1 MSVHT
6 RVAAVRT
13 LEGGEAVGYGS
24 TWKADG
30 PTRVATLPLGYA
42 DGVLRSLSNRGQVW
56 LAGDRRPMVGRVSMD
71 SVTVAVSD
79 PAVSLGVGDP
89 AVFFGRAPDGE
100 GGIPVEDQAEAA
112 GTLAY
117 ELLVGV
123 GERVP
128 RIAVEAR

>member
-1 MSVHT
+1 
-6 RVAAVRT
+6 
-13 LEGGEAVGYGS
+13 
-24 TWKADG
+24 
-30 PTRVATLPLGYA
+30 
-42 DGVLRSLSNRGQVW
+42 
-56 LAGDRRPMVGRVSMD
+56 MD